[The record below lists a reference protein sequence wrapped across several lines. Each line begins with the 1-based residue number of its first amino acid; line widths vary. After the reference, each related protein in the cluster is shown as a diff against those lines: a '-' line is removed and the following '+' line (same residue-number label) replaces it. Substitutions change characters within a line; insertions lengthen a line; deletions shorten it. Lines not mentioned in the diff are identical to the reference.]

1 VSEREEDATTDI
13 SDSFLLF
20 SLYNCHQQHVFIL
33 LLTHSPLFIF
43 SLAMKNIEYCP
54 HYYEKKA
61 SNIIQAQ
68 YCSHYNNTRRGAAV
82 VVSLTLVAAYIPS
95 FRFWLSTPKHTSKRF
110 SILLIE
116 NKTSTLFFSSISI
129 QF

>member
-13 SDSFLLF
+13 SDSFFYYFHCTIANNNTF
-20 SLYNCHQQHVFIL
+20 SFS
-33 LLTHSPLFIF
+33 LTHSLSH
-43 SLAMKNIEYCP
+43 SLIGNEEYCP

-82 VVSLTLVAAYIPS
+82 VVSLTRRCLYSIFPFLA
-95 FRFWLSTPKHTSKRF
+95 FHTEQHTSKRF

-116 NKTSTLFFSSISI
+116 NITLTLFFSSISI